1 MTSQALL
8 ASVAFAVVLLVTA
21 FSLTHLT
28 EAALLGA
35 AVVVVTGVVT
45 MGQAVDSVGA
55 AQGTLTLLFG
65 MMVVVRALESTGVFA
80 VLAHRLLVLA
90 RGEGRRLLLALVGLA
105 TLIGAWLPNATTV
118 LLLGPLLPPLA
129 RELGLDPRPL
139 LILLVLTANSSGLL
153 TVIGDPAT
161 YIVANGIDVGFGRY
175 LMDIAGGGLLV
186 LAAILPTLP
195 WLYRDIWRARFS
207 PHTAPPPQLHHRPT
221 LVLLL
226 MLLAAMLG
234 LFIGGDLLPVP
245 LTPDVV
251 ALLGASVSLTIVRIG
266 RLLPV
271 ERLLADLDWST
282 LIYFMAVFVLIGS
295 LERTGVLAAVALGLA
310 DLVGKDLFLSSL
322 LLLVATALLSAV
334 VPNIPLLAAL
344 TPLLLET
351 CEQQGFAAPP
361 IPLFAALMLGGTLG
375 GNATLI
381 GASANLVAAGIARH
395 EGVAISFRGWLR
407 TSLPTVALQLAAA
420 VLWLRLKA

>member
-1 MTSQALL
+1 
-8 ASVAFAVVLLVTA
+8 
-21 FSLTHLT
+21 
-28 EAALLGA
+28 
-35 AVVVVTGVVT
+35 
-45 MGQAVDSVGA
+45 
-55 AQGTLTLLFG
+55 
-65 MMVVVRALESTGVFA
+65 
-80 VLAHRLLVLA
+80 
-90 RGEGRRLLLALVGLA
+90 
-105 TLIGAWLPNATTV
+105 
-118 LLLGPLLPPLA
+118 
-129 RELGLDPRPL
+129 
-139 LILLVLTANSSGLL
+139 
-153 TVIGDPAT
+153 
-161 YIVANGIDVGFGRY
+161 
-175 LMDIAGGGLLV
+175 
-186 LAAILPTLP
+186 
-195 WLYRDIWRARFS
+195 
-207 PHTAPPPQLHHRPT
+207 
-221 LVLLL
+221 

-251 ALLGASVSLTIVRIG
+251 ALLGASVSLTIVRVG

-295 LERTGVLAAVALGLA
+295 LERTGVLATVALGLA

>member
-1 MTSQALL
+1 VTSQALL

-21 FSLTHLT
+21 FGLTHLT

-129 RELGLDPRPL
+129 RELALDPRPL

-161 YIVANGIDVGFGRY
+161 FIVANGIEVGFGRY
-175 LMDIAGGGLLV
+175 LVEIAGGGCWFWQQSCRLFLGCI
-186 LAAILPTLP
+186 ATSGGPAFPPTQHL
-195 WLYRDIWRARFS
+195 RRSCTI
-207 PHTAPPPQLHHRPT
+207 APP
-221 LVLLL
+221 
-226 MLLAAMLG
+226 
-234 LFIGGDLLPVP
+234 
-245 LTPDVV
+245 
-251 ALLGASVSLTIVRIG
+251 
-266 RLLPV
+266 
-271 ERLLADLDWST
+271 W
-282 LIYFMAVFVLIGS
+282 
-295 LERTGVLAAVALGLA
+295 
-310 DLVGKDLFLSSL
+310 
-322 LLLVATALLSAV
+322 
-334 VPNIPLLAAL
+334 
-344 TPLLLET
+344 
-351 CEQQGFAAPP
+351 CCC
-361 IPLFAALMLGGTLG
+361 
-375 GNATLI
+375 
-381 GASANLVAAGIARH
+381 
-395 EGVAISFRGWLR
+395 
-407 TSLPTVALQLAAA
+407 
-420 VLWLRLKA
+420 